1 MPPVAQIAE
10 DILGGVAP
18 IAEEIG
24 RHVLREVPH
33 IAAHAAHEQSGGEG
47 PGGDECE
54 DCCGLLE
61 CCCVI
66 M

>member
-1 MPPVAQIAE
+1 MPPVAPIAQF
-10 DILGGVAP
+10 
-18 IAEEIG
+18 AEEIAPAPEIV
-24 RHVLREVPH
+24 RRIVKE
-33 IAAHAAHEQSGGEG
+33 AAHAVHDASHEQSGGEG